1 MLLRLENVYKSYGA
15 EEILR
20 GVSFQINPGEKVGLV
35 GRNGAGKTTIFRLLL
50 HQEAPDRGQLFR
62 ASNLSLGLLEQKH
75 RFVHGT
81 TVLETALAVF
91 HNLREIEQ
99 RLQQLEE
106 LMSRTDPPRLEPLLE
121 EYSRLQEDYERAEG
135 FTVKARAEAILLG
148 LGFSANDFDLAVDKL
163 SGGQQ
168 SRLSLARL
176 LLQMPDLLLL
186 DEPTNHLDIRAI
198 EWLEDFLANYRAAY
212 VIISHDR
219 FLLDRCTNRIIEL
232 DAGQAAVYTGNFTSY
247 QEQREERRRAQQ
259 HAYEQQQALIE
270 RTSEFIRRNLAG
282 QKTKQA
288 KSRRRML
295 ERMDRVAAVTTEQS
309 QANFTVIPIARTGD
323 IVLKVNKL
331 RAGYPDRTLVDNL
344 SFQLSRGEAL
354 AIIGGNG
361 TGKSTLLRTLLGRQP
376 ELAGESTWGSNVVL
390 GYYDQ
395 QLQELNSAHTVIDEL
410 RALDLHAEEV
420 KLRNFLAAFN
430 FRGEEIFKRIA
441 DLSGGEQGR
450 LALARLIYRK
460 VNVLVLDEPTN
471 HLDIA
476 SREALEVA
484 LDEFP
489 GTIITVSHDRYFLER
504 IATTIIYLDG
514 ESAEVYQGSY
524 SEYDLLRRER
534 AAAAQRQRVVAA
546 QAVRTANKVA
556 AATKTKSKARRVAAV
571 IEQEIATL
579 EATLATISATMGDVA
594 IVRTPQRLVELQKD
608 YEDLTAQLAA
618 LYREWETAMEA
629 EV

>member
-15 EEILR
+15 IEILR
-20 GVSFQINPGEKVGLV
+20 GVNFQINPGEKVGLV

-50 HQEAPDRGQLFR
+50 NQETPDRGQLFR
-62 ASNLSLGLLEQKH
+62 ASNLSLGLLEQKQ
-75 RFVHGT
+75 RFVQGT

-91 HNLREIEQ
+91 HTLREIEQ

-106 LMSRTDPPRLEPLLE
+106 LMSRVDPPRLEPLLE

-232 DAGQAAVYTGNFTSY
+232 DAGQATVYTGNFTSY
-247 QEQREERRRAQQ
+247 QEQREERRRTQQ
-259 HAYEQQQALIE
+259 QAYEQQQALIE
-270 RTSEFIRRNLAG
+270 RTNEFIRRNIAG

-288 KSRRRML
+288 KSRRKML
-295 ERMDRVAAVTTEQS
+295 ERLERIAAVTTEQS
-309 QANFTVIPIARTGD
+309 QADFSVTPIARTGD

-331 RAGYPDRTLVDNL
+331 QAGYPERVLVDKL
-344 SFQLSRGEAL
+344 SLQLARGEAL

-361 TGKSTLLRTLLGRQP
+361 TGKSTLLRTLLGRQSA
-376 ELAGESTWGSNVVL
+376 LAGESTWGSNVVL

-395 QLQELNSAHTVIDEL
+395 QLQELKGDHTVMDEL
-410 RALDLHAEEV
+410 RALDFQAEEV

-430 FRGEEIFKRIA
+430 FRGEEVFKRVA

-504 IATTIIYLDG
+504 IATTIVYLDG
-514 ESAEVYQGSY
+514 ESAEVYEGSY

-534 AAAAQRQRVVAA
+534 AAEAQRQRAIAA
-546 QAVRTANKVA
+546 QAVRTATKA
-556 AATKTKSKARRVAAV
+556 ATVTKTKSKSRRTAAV

-594 IVRTPQRLVELQKD
+594 IVRTPQRLVELQKE
-608 YEDLTAQLAA
+608 YEDLTTQLAA
-618 LYREWETAMEA
+618 LYREWEAAMEA